1 MGKYKLIDTMP
12 HKSSQAKA
20 LQVCSIHGAAAVGRV
35 KFPATDVFKPYIT
48 RKCLKIPVCWIL
60 ELVLLFIFNTCA
72 LWIGD
77 MTMKKGAKLI
87 KNSRTCLKLKNFLIL
102 SLRDNLHLAAILP
115 SPCNI

>member
-48 RKCLKIPVCWIL
+48 KKCLKIPDCWIL
-60 ELVLLFIFNTCA
+60 ELVLLFNFNTCA

-77 MTMKKGAKLI
+77 MTMENGAKL
-87 KNSRTCLKLKNFLIL
+87 RM
-102 SLRDNLHLAAILP
+102 RHV
-115 SPCNI
+115 